1 MLKSIK
7 YVLKENFSNLFRI
20 YSISKYELLSDIR
33 DSRLGIF
40 WNFANPLIQILTYYF
55 VFGLVMNRKDV
66 DGIPFIQ
73 WMLAGMVVWFFIN
86 PCITQGANAIFSK
99 TGVITKM
106 KFPVSV
112 LPATVV

>member
-7 YVLKENFSNLFRI
+7 YVLKENFTNLFRI

-86 PCITQGANAIFSK
+86 PCITQGANAYFFK
-99 TGVITKM
+99 DGCNY
-106 KFPVSV
+106 
-112 LPATVV
+112 

>member
-73 WMLAGMVVWFFIN
+73 WMLAGMVVWFLLIL
-86 PCITQGANAIFSK
+86 
-99 TGVITKM
+99 
-106 KFPVSV
+106 V
-112 LPATVV
+112 LLKGLMPFFQRRV